1 MKDYRSMVIKQ
12 LNTKGSIK
20 ANVKLRLLFIIFTGT
35 ILVLAGYW
43 LSSAYYTRKKIEAYA
58 ISNTGKDVELAAT
71 AIRLYVEEKNKLPFK
86 PIEGEEFIVAAKPL
100 YQTLF
105 KSSYTAVEMV
115 DPPPHWRSSENIVD
129 RWNNQLN
136 IIVKP
141 KQIPDAGESVHHYII
156 TIWSNGPNGI
166 NESGNGDDISY
177 SFSVELWKETPAQPR
192 PQKSK

>member
-1 MKDYRSMVIKQ
+1 MIIKQ
-12 LNTKGSIK
+12 LNTKNSIK
-20 ANVKLRLLFIIFTGT
+20 ANVKLRLLFIIFTGA

-58 ISNTGKDVELAAT
+58 ISNTGKDVELTAT

-86 PIEGEEFIVAAKPL
+86 PIEGEEFFVAAKPL

-115 DPPPHWRSSENIVD
+115 DPPPHWRSLESIVD
-129 RWNNQLN
+129 RWNNELN
-136 IIVKP
+136 ILVKP
-141 KQIPDAGESVHHYII
+141 KQVQDAGELVYHYLI

-177 SFSVELWKETPAQPR
+177 SLLVELWKDTSSQPVPR
-192 PQKSK
+192 KIK